1 MLTYVMQVL
10 ATHPELIDDPQGY
23 SYADVCWRMLTYV
36 VQVLA
41 THPELIDDPQGIL
54 ENAGAF

>member
-1 MLTYVMQVL
+1 
-10 ATHPELIDDPQGY
+10 
-23 SYADVCWRMLTYV
+23 MLTYV